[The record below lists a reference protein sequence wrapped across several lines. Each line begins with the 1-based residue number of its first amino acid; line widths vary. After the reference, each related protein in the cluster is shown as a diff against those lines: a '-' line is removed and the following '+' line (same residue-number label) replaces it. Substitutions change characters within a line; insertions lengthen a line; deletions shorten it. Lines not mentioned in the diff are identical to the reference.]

1 MGRIVFDLLGE
12 ITRKLERLRHTP
24 AMMRHDAGRRI
35 DGKCQDLFRRFVRD
49 FLDVH
54 AAFGG
59 HDKGDARCLT
69 IDQRRQIELAI
80 DRRAFFDVEAV
91 DLLSVWTG
99 LMRDQ
104 S

>member
-1 MGRIVFDLLGE
+1 MGRIRFDLLGE
-12 ITRKLERLRHTP
+12 ITRKLKRLRNSP

-35 DGKCQDLFRRFVRD
+35 DGKCQDFFRRLVRD

-59 HDKGDARCLT
+59 HDKGDARCFT

-80 DRRAFFDVEAV
+80 NRRALFNVETI
-91 DLLSVWTG
+91 DLLSVRAS
-99 LMRDQ
+99 LMRNQ